1 MNKNKKRILSGI
13 LALWIMGNLSYDHK
27 VIPNYEIVD
36 KKNYYAN
43 YSNGKVYIGKRK
55 NIEKITDASENDI
68 LILDRRDEDDPNM
81 QILSSYRIIDAN
93 IQNEILEII
102 NEYEKE
108 YPSSWNR
115 STNSM
120 RVEWFIHNVLYYL
133 NYNRERT
140 TDVDFNNEDAKVYRK
155 IIK

>member
-1 MNKNKKRILSGI
+1 
-13 LALWIMGNLSYDHK
+13 MGNLSYDHK

-43 YSNGKVYIGKRK
+43 YSNGRVYIGKRK
-55 NIEKITDASENDI
+55 YIEKLKDVNDNDI

-120 RVEWFIHNVLYYL
+120 QVEWFIHNVLYL
-133 NYNRERT
+133 CIET
-140 TDVDFNNEDAKVYRK
+140 A
-155 IIK
+155 